1 MKRVEVLH
9 LRPVP
14 QGLLADQAHM
24 DPPDQDSTGL
34 PVILAQVLTVILDQV
49 HNHMV
54 LLDQVHMVLLDQ
66 VHMVLLDQVRMVLQ
80 DPANM
85 DPKALANMDLQV
97 QAHMAPLDLILILVL
112 MDLLDLPAQVVH
124 PLKDILATQAPILPM
139 GVHTPVVLLL
149 LDPGAR
155 PKDQVVLQIVV
166 DNTQVQDIVDLRQ
179 TEQWGTLDPQGGPLQ
194 DLLVVL
200 SQVRLDPLDQEELCV
215 LRDPTAPRQPTF
227 RNSRTPSM
235 LWRSEA

>member
-1 MKRVEVLH
+1 
-9 LRPVP
+9 
-14 QGLLADQAHM
+14 
-24 DPPDQDSTGL
+24 
-34 PVILAQVLTVILDQV
+34 
-49 HNHMV
+49 
-54 LLDQVHMVLLDQ
+54 
-66 VHMVLLDQVRMVLQ
+66 
-80 DPANM
+80 
-85 DPKALANMDLQV
+85 
-97 QAHMAPLDLILILVL
+97 
-112 MDLLDLPAQVVH
+112 
-124 PLKDILATQAPILPM
+124 
-139 GVHTPVVLLL
+139 VVLLL

-155 PKDQVVLQIVV
+155 PKDQEVLQIVV

>member
-49 HNHMV
+49 HN
-54 LLDQVHMVLLDQ
+54 HMVLLDQ

>member
-49 HNHMV
+49 HN
-54 LLDQVHMVLLDQ
+54 HMVLLDQ

-155 PKDQVVLQIVV
+155 PKDQEVLQIVV